1 MLRPRRGAAEAGQG
15 GGESSVRRRRGRSV
29 LLLALALA
37 VLAVVLVLAQYSR
50 RLGDSER
57 RRIMEEE
64 AAWVSGAAG
73 QLVKEPLQ
81 STESSQH

>member
-15 GGESSVRRRRGRSV
+15 GSDGSRPVRRHRTSV

-37 VLAVVLVLAQYSR
+37 ALTVVFVLTQYQR
-50 RLGDSER
+50 RLGDTER
-57 RRIMEEE
+57 RRVLEEE

-73 QLVKEPLQ
+73 QLAQKLPEQQ
-81 STESSQH
+81 STDS

>member
-15 GGESSVRRRRGRSV
+15 GGDASQGRRRRRTSV

-37 VLAVVLVLAQYSR
+37 ALAVVVVLTQYNK

-57 RRIMEEE
+57 RRVLEEE
-64 AAWVSGAAG
+64 ANWVSGAAG
-73 QLVKEPLQ
+73 QLVKQPLLE
-81 STESSQH
+81 STDSS